1 VHAYSGG
8 MGRLA
13 IAAVLV
19 GLAAAVPAA
28 GKGWPPATGATICG
42 AGGCRD
48 IGARLA
54 QQLDPTETYQP
65 RVGPH
70 APVPFYRVEIRARG
84 GSSQFVYY
92 LPSIEATRT
101 VGVWPPEWRKVG
113 LRIDRRL
120 APYPKPR
127 PTGARV
133 DGRPVRDP
141 ASYLGLYELRAPAK
155 AVDPP
160 ARLIAAG
167 ELRRVR
173 QSWISIELEAAYAS
187 PWTGPE
193 AVLWLGRRRDVLVR
207 AGRTIA
213 IPHRLAER
221 IRNRQSLATV
231 Y

>member
-1 VHAYSGG
+1 

-42 AGGCRD
+42 ARGCRD

-54 QQLDPTETYQP
+54 RQLDPAETYQP

-70 APVPFYRVEIRARG
+70 APAPFYRVEIRARG
-84 GSSQFVYY
+84 ASSRFVYY
-92 LPSIEATRT
+92 LPSIEAIRT
-101 VGVWPPEWRKVG
+101 EGVWPPEWRKVG
-113 LRIDRRL
+113 RRIGTRL

-127 PTGARV
+127 PTHARV
-133 DGRPVRDP
+133 DGHPARDP
-141 ASYLGLYELRAPAK
+141 ASYLGLYELHARARDA
-155 AVDPP
+155 DLP
-160 ARLIAAG
+160 ARIIAAG
-167 ELRRVR
+167 ELRRLR
-173 QSWISIELEAAYAS
+173 RSWIPIELEAAYPS

-193 AVLWLGRRRDVLVR
+193 AVLWLGRQRDLLVR

-213 IPHRLAER
+213 IPHRLADR
-221 IRNRQSLATV
+221 IRRRQSLGTV
-231 Y
+231 

>member
-1 VHAYSGG
+1 

-54 QQLDPTETYQP
+54 RQLDPAETYQP

-70 APVPFYRVEIRARG
+70 APAPFYRVEIRARG
-84 GSSQFVYY
+84 SSQLVYY
-92 LPSIEATRT
+92 LPSIEAIRT

-113 LRIDRRL
+113 LRIDTRL

-127 PTGARV
+127 PTDARV

-141 ASYLGLYELRAPAK
+141 ASYLVLYWLRGRAK
-155 AVDPP
+155 GVDPP

-167 ELRRVR
+167 DLRGVR
-173 QSWISIELEAAYAS
+173 RSWIPIELEAAYAS

-193 AVLWLGRRRDVLVR
+193 AVLWLGRHRDVLVR
-207 AGRTIA
+207 AGRTMA
-213 IPHRLAER
+213 IPHRLAEQ
-221 IRNRQSLATV
+221 IRHRRSLATV